1 MKVKRQHRN
10 LSHEW
15 ADVQICTNIQNGKLD
30 SICGST
36 QSEIRVASK
45 KALNKS
51 CSKLNFAQKSPQANM
66 SISSWSEARGLE
78 RFPSLKNNNVQKW
91 GNRFSLGLDITKNTH
106 HIKKS
111 FK

>member
-15 ADVQICTNIQNGKLD
+15 ADVRIRTNIQNGKVD
-30 SICGST
+30 SVWGSRPPKIC
-36 QSEIRVASK
+36 IASK
-45 KALNKS
+45 KALNES
-51 CSKLNFAQKSPQANM
+51 CSTLNFVQKSPQAHM
-66 SISSWSEARGLE
+66 SISSQSRARRLE
-78 RFPSLKNNNVQKW
+78 RYPSLKNNNVQKW
-91 GNRFSLGLDITKNTH
+91 GSRISLGLDAAKNKH